1 MTSAHRSPPAHIGS
15 AAPKAGGG
23 RSIFTGADAMDD
35 LEHMERKL
43 GLPVAPD
50 LPFNERLERIRTA
63 MVTVIER
70 ADPVSAMRLQNDSE
84 VAVIQF
90 IRTVVE
96 HDNRKGN

>member
-1 MTSAHRSPPAHIGS
+1 
-15 AAPKAGGG
+15 
-23 RSIFTGADAMDD
+23 MDD
-35 LEHMERKL
+35 LEHMEHKL
-43 GLPVAPD
+43 GLPVEAD
-50 LPFNERLERIRTA
+50 LPFSERLERIRTA

-96 HDNRKGN
+96 HDNRKGELNHRCGQNLATTFVAAR